1 MCSFFTLSVTVGVE
15 MGSSERLAE
24 AMRLWGEGDLDG
36 AAVLLRQIAASGDP
50 EGSHHLARLLE
61 ERGDLEGAE
70 AAHRSVI
77 QSGHPVLGQHSAI
90 SLGMIL
96 VDAGEWAAAHRVLTV
111 ASDGADFE
119 VAALADTALVLVL
132 NKLGDQRG
140 AMEALERA
148 RRSDSPSVAELA
160 ARLELPEFGGPDP
173 AAAREMYELAVQMD
187 DEDAFRHLLTCGDPE
202 IVALSAFRLY
212 SVYADDEDYE
222 AAREVC
228 ERAIAVGHP
237 DHLTMAYKLLGAVLV
252 DLGEYA
258 ESLEAY
264 RRAAEDSRPE
274 LRLPALIE
282 QAKVSAQLGD
292 VETTRAIFHR
302 VIASG
307 HAEFAVEAH
316 ACLGQMAVE
325 AGQYAEAVEELRAVL
340 DAGASEWCSISVSM
354 LGMLLDQAP
363 AHREEILAML
373 RAATE
378 HEDQDAAFR
387 AALVLEQAVLQEP
400 LADPVEEQA
409 LQDVDT
415 GLQLLR
421 EGELGEARR
430 LLRRACDSGAR
441 EQSVRAMIALAELE
455 MAEGD
460 LEQADELLRYVAEGD
475 DIRQGLF
482 CAVFLHLLE
491 QQGDG
496 LHPVLR
502 AVAVHQRLG
511 RQEGLAAYREAA
523 EHPDS
528 GVAAI
533 GTVFLAQILASI
545 GLDLSDAA
553 KLFVRAADS
562 GDPFALS
569 YTALLYSEVLAG
581 QEREEALDLLRRAHA
596 DGHEA
601 LAPWVAYE
609 LGRMVGDEEDGWAKA
624 RAAYTPLLD
633 AGHAGLRSEA
643 AAALLQVLENQQDL
657 LAACALH
664 ERVIA
669 QGDPEQAP
677 RNALLLGLTLLR
689 LDEPER
695 ARVAFDLV
703 PEGHGELS
711 HDGVYARALLD
722 RDLAGASRALALA
735 GAGWVATMIAMQAA
749 HAWQRRGEIAAADGA
764 LSLAL
769 ETGHRS
775 FRQEAAVYLGALRN
789 DAGDGRGAIAA
800 WRQGVDGDSERLTN
814 LLLHR
819 IGTAANAL
827 GEHDTAAE
835 AFLRVLEE
843 PDDEHA
849 RDATTGL
856 GQALV
861 ATGRIDEARELFS
874 GAFGDRAPFHLAP
887 ELDRAGRPE
896 EAIAEYR
903 TVAHHPEL
911 AGPASINIAVVL
923 RAQDDLRGAIAAA
936 QAAVA
941 RANAEW
947 AAEAARTL
955 GSLLAEAGDPAGA
968 SAAYEQAVRADRQS
982 AGTSLLE
989 LGRVLEEAGEF
1000 EAARS
1005 AYERAAAQ
1013 DDDQRAAAIAVH
1025 RLGMATPE
1033 ERPWAMLADGDRTG
1047 ALAGLTELTGS
1058 APLAELLLALDAGD
1072 VAEIG
1077 VLLTADSGEDCF
1089 EETIQAARADHDDA
1103 HALLRLVIDRGG
1115 PVQAAKARLVEAGM
1129 LAEEG
1134 HPCRAELCLVPV
1146 TTCGEAEFERYA
1158 WKNTAILRER
1168 RGDVDG
1174 AVEAYRAAMPGTVGE
1189 VVRLL
1194 EARGDEDGVLETL
1207 YGGADA
1213 GDLESLRFL
1222 LGHLLLRQDH
1232 ARAAAMAERAVATG
1246 DKETV
1251 AMGYWTWGDVRKAEG
1266 DPAGAVVMY
1275 RKGMDAGDPDTLEPI
1290 RVDLGQALH
1299 AQGDVEGARG
1309 ELWRAIESDS
1319 PDAVARAG
1327 VTLGMWSYED
1337 GDLLGAAR
1345 AFARAAATESPFAGN
1360 ALTNLNAV
1368 AYQAAGRGEH
1378 ALAVRVLELV
1388 GAEAADTARDLA
1400 AECADPEAVRGYYAV
1415 IGADPYTE
1423 LGLAGRLAELGET
1436 GQARAVY
1443 ERLQEHDDPKIRF
1456 IAGSQALSML
1466 DKDEDGEAVYEL
1478 TARRAAD
1485 ADSPLHDV
1493 FGSLLG
1499 LLQSERGDAED
1510 SLRTLRAAAE
1520 GGAPMALSVL
1530 AQALVAAGEVDE
1542 ARETYARVAEGD
1554 DADLAARAMI
1564 SIGRTYHD
1572 EDEERARGWYLR
1584 GVAAGEGHTGA
1595 VAAMYLGALAK
1606 RARDFPEALTWYQRV
1621 LDSGD
1626 SESGMAAA
1634 HLGELCYWLGDRD
1647 GALRFYELTLSLTE
1661 QPDLVA
1667 EAAHRLGEIRFA
1679 HGDLAAARRMLEIAI
1694 ETGDAAFA
1702 PQARDLLARLP

>member
-1 MCSFFTLSVTVGVE
+1 M
-15 MGSSERLAE
+15 SSSGGLAE

-36 AAVLLRQIAASGDP
+36 AAVLLRQIAATGDP

-90 SLGMIL
+90 SLGMLL

-119 VAALADTALVLVL
+119 IAALADTALVLVL
-132 NKLGDQRG
+132 NKLGDQQG
-140 AMEALERA
+140 ALEALERA
-148 RRSDSPSVAELA
+148 RLSDSPSVAELA
-160 ARLELPEFGGPDP
+160 ARLELPEFGAPDP
-173 AAAREMYELAVQMD
+173 AAAREMYELARQMD

-212 SVYADDEDYE
+212 TIYADGEDYE

-252 DLGEYA
+252 DLGEYT

-264 RRAAEDSRPE
+264 RRAAEDGRPE

-282 QAKVSAQLGD
+282 QAKVTAQLGD
-292 VETTRAIFHR
+292 VETTRAIFRR

-307 HAEFAVEAH
+307 NPEFAVEAH

-325 AGQYAEAVEELRAVL
+325 AGQYAEAIEELRAVL
-340 DAGASEWCSISVSM
+340 DAGESEWSSITVTM

-363 AHREEILAML
+363 GHREDVLAIL

-378 HEDQDAAFR
+378 HADQDAAFR
-387 AALVLEQAVLQEP
+387 AALVLEHAAFQEP

-409 LQDVDT
+409 LQDTDA
-415 GLQLLR
+415 GLHLLK
-421 EGELGEARR
+421 EGELDGARR
-430 LLRRACDSGAR
+430 LLRRAADSGAR

-475 DIRQGLF
+475 DIRQGLV

-502 AVAVHQRLG
+502 AVVIHQRLG
-511 RQEGLAAYREAA
+511 RQEGLAAYQEAA
-523 EHPDS
+523 EHADPR
-528 GVAAI
+528 VAAI
-533 GTVFLAQILASI
+533 GTVFLAQILASF
-545 GLDLSDAA
+545 GFNLSDAA
-553 KLFVRAADS
+553 ELFVRAADS

-569 YTALLYSEVLAG
+569 YTALIYSEVLAG
-581 QEREEALDLLRRAHA
+581 QEKDEALALLRRAHA
-596 DGHEA
+596 DGHQA

-609 LGRMVGDEEDGWAKA
+609 LGRMVGDDEDGWAEA
-624 RAAYTPLLD
+624 RAAYGSALD
-633 AGHAGLRSEA
+633 AGHAGLRFES

-669 QGDPEQAP
+669 QGDPVQAP

-689 LDEPER
+689 LDEVER
-695 ARVAFDLV
+695 ARAAFELV
-703 PEGHGELS
+703 PESHDELS
-711 HDGVYARALLD
+711 HDGVHARRLLG
-722 RDLAGASRALALA
+722 RDFGGASRALVLA
-735 GAGWVATMIAMQAA
+735 GGGWVATMIAIQTA

-764 LSLAL
+764 LSVAL
-769 ETGHRS
+769 EAGHPS
-775 FRQEAAVYLGALRN
+775 FRQEAAVYLGTLRN
-789 DAGDGRGAIAA
+789 DAGDRRGAITA

-835 AFLRVLEE
+835 AFSRVL
-843 PDDEHA
+843 DEQDEDHA
-849 RDATTGL
+849 RDVAGGL

-861 ATGRIDEARELFS
+861 AAGRIDEAREVLS
-874 GAFGDRAPFHLAP
+874 RAFGDQAPFHLAP
-887 ELDRAGRPE
+887 ELDKAGRVA
-896 EAIAEYR
+896 EAVAEYR

-911 AGPASINIAVVL
+911 AGPASMNIAVLL
-923 RAQDDLRGAIAAA
+923 RAHDDLPGAVAAA
-936 QAAVA
+936 RAAVA
-941 RANAEW
+941 RATGEW
-947 AAEAARTL
+947 MAEAARTL

-968 SAAYEQAVRADRQS
+968 SAAYERAALADQRS
-982 AGTSLLE
+982 AGQSLLE
-989 LGRVLEEAGEF
+989 LGRVLEEAGEL

-1013 DDDQRAAAIAVH
+1013 EDDERAAAIAAY
-1025 RLGMATPE
+1025 RLGRATPQ
-1033 ERPWAMLADGDRTG
+1033 ERPWAMLAEGDRTG

-1058 APLAELLLALDAGD
+1058 ASLAELLLALDADD
-1072 VAEIG
+1072 VPEVG
-1077 VLLTADSGEDCF
+1077 RLLTPGSGEDCF
-1089 EETIQAARADHDDA
+1089 EETIQAARAGEDDLA

-1115 PVQAAKARLVEAGM
+1115 PVQAAKARLIVAGM
-1129 LAEEG
+1129 LAEDG
-1134 HPCRAELCLVPV
+1134 HPCRAELCLIPV
-1146 TTCGEAEFERYA
+1146 TGCGDAEFERYA
-1158 WKNTAILRER
+1158 WKNIGVLRER

-1174 AVEAYRAAMPGTVGE
+1174 AIEAYRAAMPGTVSQ

-1222 LGHLLLRQDH
+1222 PGHLLMRQDH
-1232 ARAAAMAERAVATG
+1232 ERAAAMAERAVATG
-1246 DKETV
+1246 DTETV

-1275 RKGMDAGDPDTLEPI
+1275 RKGMEAGDPDSLEPI

-1299 AQGDVEGARG
+1299 AQGDVEGARR
-1309 ELWRAIESDS
+1309 ELWRAIESDV

-1345 AFARAAATESPFAGN
+1345 AFAHAAATESPFARN

-1368 AYQAAGRGEH
+1368 AYQAAEQGDH
-1378 ALAVRVLELV
+1378 ALAVQVLELV
-1388 GAEAADTARDLA
+1388 GADAAGTAMDLA
-1400 AECADPEAVRGYYAV
+1400 AECADPEAVRAYYAV
-1415 IGADPYTE
+1415 AGADPYTE
-1423 LGLAGRLAELGET
+1423 LGLAGRLAELGES

-1443 ERLQEHDDPKIRF
+1443 ERLQEHDDPEIRF

-1466 DKDEDGEAVYEL
+1466 DKDEDGEAIYEL
-1478 TARRAAD
+1478 TARRAGD
-1485 ADSPLHDV
+1485 ADSPLQDV

-1499 LLQSERGDAED
+1499 LLQSERGDTED

-1542 ARETYARVAEGD
+1542 AREAYARVAEGD

-1564 SIGRTYHD
+1564 SIGQTYHD
-1572 EDEERARGWYLR
+1572 EDEERARAWYLR
-1584 GVAAGEGHTGA
+1584 GVEAGQGHTGA

-1647 GALRFYELTLSLTE
+1647 GALRFYELTLALTE

-1679 HGDLAAARRMLEIAI
+1679 HGDLATARRMLEIAV

-1702 PQARDLLARLP
+1702 PPARELLARLPYA